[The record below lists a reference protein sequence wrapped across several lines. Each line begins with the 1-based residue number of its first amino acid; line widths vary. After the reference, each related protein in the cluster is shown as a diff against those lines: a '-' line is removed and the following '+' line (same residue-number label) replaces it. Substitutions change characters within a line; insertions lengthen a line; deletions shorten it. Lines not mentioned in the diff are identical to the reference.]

1 MTHPGIGTLI
11 SELAVLL
18 AHATNFCGNNGLA
31 SV

>member
-11 SELAVLL
+11 LELAVLL
-18 AHATNFCGNNGLA
+18 AHATNFCGGNGIA